1 MNAPL
6 LLVADDCRTIR
17 VIAQRY
23 LNAMGFRCVMV
34 ENGIHALQEAKRQR
48 FDALLL
54 DLQMPDIDGQDVVNL
69 IGKSEE
75 LNCNTPHLFISSES
89 ELELSE
95 RGIAIDSVIRKPL
108 DQNQFQ
114 TSVRRATQCVNEE
127 QPC

>member
-1 MNAPL
+1 
-6 LLVADDCRTIR
+6 
-17 VIAQRY
+17 
-23 LNAMGFRCVMV
+23 MGFRCVMV
-34 ENGIHALQEAKRQR
+34 ENGIQALQEAKRQR

-69 IGKSEE
+69 IGKSKE

-95 RGIAIDSVIRKPL
+95 RGIAIESVIRKPL
-108 DQNQFQ
+108 NQNQFQ

>member
-23 LNAMGFRCVMV
+23 LNAMGFRCVIV
-34 ENGIHALQEAKRQR
+34 ENGIQALQEATRQR

-69 IGKSEE
+69 IGKPKE

-89 ELELSE
+89 DLELNE
-95 RGIAIDSVIRKPL
+95 RGIAIESVIRKPL

-114 TSVRRATQCVNEE
+114 TIVRRAIKCVKEE